1 MQADQRTL
9 RPNKKGTT
17 RVSNNIF
24 PAEIMNLPTI
34 EVPGGVTIYLSKAES
49 HVVYYLT
56 AAQDLDYPAH
66 AHAAQFAVVLDGRID
81 VTTNSGTQSYSRGD
95 RYYLPTGT
103 EHCVK
108 LHAGFAEMAYLDD
121 PKYFG

>member
-1 MQADQRTL
+1 
-9 RPNKKGTT
+9 
-17 RVSNNIF
+17 
-24 PAEIMNLPTI
+24 MNLPTI
-34 EVPGGVTIYLSKAES
+34 EVPGGVTIHLSKAES
-49 HVVYYLT
+49 HVVYY
-56 AAQDLDYPAH
+56 
-66 AHAAQFAVVLDGRID
+66 QFAVVLDGRID

>member
-1 MQADQRTL
+1 M
-9 RPNKKGTT
+9 
-17 RVSNNIF
+17 SNNIF

-49 HVVYYLT
+49 HVVYYLW

-95 RYYLPTGT
+95 RYYLPAGT

-108 LHAGFAEMAYLDD
+108 LHAGFAEMAYLYD